1 MWKLTSKCLEVG
13 CVRERRVN
21 KGVLMATMGRF
32 LSGNV
37 SDSFRRVQY
46 LFRLYSLPHRAVGRK
61 SRPRMRGQFLP
72 PADPRWHSHTQT
84 LQHHQ
89 SLFFLPVLLARPGV
103 RANFTMPPLFV
114 CWSCVCNAFC
124 RGLCVWISV
133 EVFVVITL
141 EAMASARD
149 APCCS
154 PQLSTRHSR
163 HLVQEYKKALSFRK
177 YYMFWVHLVKVVLLT
192 FHLFYLLCWWIFEG
206 DFGIL
211 YWGQTPP
218 PSSSS

>member
-1 MWKLTSKCLEVG
+1 
-13 CVRERRVN
+13 
-21 KGVLMATMGRF
+21 MGRF

-72 PADPRWHSHTQT
+72 LADPRWHSHTQT

-154 PQLSTRHSR
+154 PQLSTRHRAPGTRIQKDSQFQR
-163 HLVQEYKKALSFRK
+163 ILHVLSTFGESCSFNLSPILSPLLVNFRGW
-177 YYMFWVHLVKVVLLT
+177 FWYSLLGPNNPA
-192 FHLFYLLCWWIFEG
+192 F
-206 DFGIL
+206 
-211 YWGQTPP
+211 
-218 PSSSS
+218 

>member
-1 MWKLTSKCLEVG
+1 
-13 CVRERRVN
+13 
-21 KGVLMATMGRF
+21 MGRF

-72 PADPRWHSHTQT
+72 LADPRWHSHTQT
-84 LQHHQ
+84 LRQNQ
-89 SLFFLPVLLARPGV
+89 SLFFLPVLLARPAV
-103 RANFTMPPLFV
+103 RANFTMPPLFL

-154 PQLSTRHSR
+154 PQLSTRHR
-163 HLVQEYKKALSFRK
+163 HAWYLSFFLHRQN
-177 YYMFWVHLVKVVLLT
+177 FWRIKFTPKKLVNYDKIHSKLPFFFALLRQNT
-192 FHLFYLLCWWIFEG
+192 
-206 DFGIL
+206 
-211 YWGQTPP
+211 Q
-218 PSSSS
+218 